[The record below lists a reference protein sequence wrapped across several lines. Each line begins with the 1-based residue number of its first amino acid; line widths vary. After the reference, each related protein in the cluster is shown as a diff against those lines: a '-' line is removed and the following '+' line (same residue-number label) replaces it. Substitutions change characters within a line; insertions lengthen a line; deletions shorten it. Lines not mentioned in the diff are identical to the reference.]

1 LIATVEIYIKVQGE
15 YPMAKIL
22 GPKIY
27 ETSTPHIVEVVKA
40 QNFLRSALVRLSKG
54 EGPKQDPTI
63 DEYIDMAL
71 EAGAQLAQPIAQLV
85 IALIFMECPKLF
97 NQSIRIKWKDEQ
109 EDTVVIYALVDPCSF
124 NPN

>member
-1 LIATVEIYIKVQGE
+1 
-15 YPMAKIL
+15 MAKIL